1 MSDDL
6 KTPIY
11 DWHVKHGDM
20 ASFGGWSL
28 PMQFS
33 SIREE
38 HMAVRENAGIFD
50 VSHMGR
56 FRFKGKDV
64 FPILNKIFP
73 RDLMKLTDGRCGY
86 SYLLDENGGM
96 LDDGVIIRKSE
107 DFAIVVINAG
117 PRISDWNW
125 MVKFI
130 DSEKQKNPDL
140 DINYYDYTFDSAMFA
155 LQGPKA
161 INIMETLTD
170 VEIPRS
176 WGYFETTI
184 AGIEIIASRTGY
196 TGEDGFEIQVIA
208 TKDSISEKA
217 IKVWETILEAGKQF
231 GILPCGLG
239 ARDTLR
245 LGGGL
250 PLSGQDFH
258 PKYDPFEMDLGIQGI
273 FIDMN
278 KEFFIGLNALK
289 KKYPSKNEENKH
301 TLKEMTRK
309 RVGIEL
315 EKKGIPR
322 HGYTI
327 EKDGKTIGEVAS
339 GSISP
344 LTNKGIAM
352 AILPIEYIEL
362 GTEINI
368 IIRDKPYLAKIV
380 KYPFFDTEKYGR
392 RRTQ

>member
-1 MSDDL
+1 MTEDL

-11 DWHVKHGDM
+11 EWHKKHGDM
-20 ASFGGWSL
+20 ASFGGWAL

-73 RDLMKLTDGRCGY
+73 RNLMKLVDGRCGY

-130 DSEKQKNPDL
+130 DGEKQKNPDL
-140 DINYYDYTFDSAMFA
+140 DINYYDYTLDSAMFA

-161 INIMETLTD
+161 INIMENLTD
-170 VEIPRS
+170 IEIPRS
-176 WGYFETTI
+176 WGYFEAEI
-184 AGIEIIASRTGY
+184 AGIPIIASRTGY
-196 TGEDGFEIQVIA
+196 TGEDGFEIQVVA
-208 TKDSISEKA
+208 TKETIIEKA
-217 IKVWETILEAGKQF
+217 LKVWKTILEAGKEF

-258 PKYDPFEMDLGIQGI
+258 PEYDPFEMDLGLQGI

-278 KEFFIGLNALK
+278 KDFFIGLEALK
-289 KKYPSKNEENKH
+289 KKYPTKDEDGKH
-301 TLKEMTRK
+301 TLKELTCK

-315 EKKGIPR
+315 LKKGIPR

-327 EKDGKTIGEVAS
+327 EKDGRKIGEVAS

-344 LTNKGIAM
+344 LTGKGIAM
-352 AILPIEYIEL
+352 AILPIEFTELDIEL
-362 GTEINI
+362 TI
-368 IIRDKPYLAKIV
+368 IIREKPYPAKIV
-380 KYPFFDTEKYGR
+380 SYPFFDTTKYGR